1 YISDGMEVI
10 KLLCGYRFPIEY
22 PHSWY
27 DITSNKKFF
36 SLAATSRGVIV
47 GKIVAEIEDR
57 TKSSS
62 WTIFDYIQH
71 IGSMLAS
78 LRLCSIPQSIFRQSH
93 LGCLQW
99 TGVLSWVCLL
109 PLQSHAL
116 CCWVR
121 LRFPATLHGTSG
133 FRRSGPL

>member
-1 YISDGMEVI
+1 
-10 KLLCGYRFPIEY
+10 FPIEY

-57 TKSSS
+57 TKVYKEDGEILTSSFPVNTQVAYILSLGMVKEFRKCRIGSFLLDSLKYHISITVQNHCKPSTAFSSS

-78 LRLCSIPQSIFRQSH
+78 LRLCSIPQSIFRQ
-93 LGCLQW
+93 
-99 TGVLSWVCLL
+99 
-109 PLQSHAL
+109 AL
-116 CCWVR
+116 
-121 LRFPATLHGTSG
+121 
-133 FRRSGPL
+133 